1 MKKRALVLA
10 AFLFSVYLPA
20 FSIELSLEENKAESG
35 TVGYVDIEKVF
46 KMYPLTRVSK
56 DKFKEKIKEKQKLL
70 DQKSAEIEEM
80 KGRVTR
86 LKQEKEFAESLKNM
100 LDTAQ
105 KASEMNAAA
114 KASQE
119 GLPALSES
127 IAVSTIAAAVSSSTV
142 QEIAVSTASAP
153 SVSISTAS
161 GAIVPTLAMPGVGN
175 LPLNHFKFS
184 VSTSPAEI
192 EYAVNS
198 LNASIL
204 AAQSS
209 LEETRRQF
217 DKEMYD
223 YQDEETEKILGRI
236 YIKLRELSIKE
247 GVSVVVD
254 KKSIL
259 FGHKAVDLTEKL
271 IKDLKEDD
279 R

>member
-56 DKFKEKIKEKQKLL
+56 DKFREKIKEKQKLL

-119 GLPALSES
+119 ALSEN
-127 IAVSTIAAAVSSSTV
+127 IAVSTIAAPVSSSTV

-153 SVSISTAS
+153 SVSVSTAS

>member
-56 DKFKEKIKEKQKLL
+56 DKFREKIKEKQKLL